1 MLAALGLTMVLL
13 VFALGMGV
21 LVLTFRGA
29 RRSGQ
34 GPQPARREPP
44 PGPLPPKHGRG
55 PSGQGPQ
62 PRGLVRQVADADIE
76 LEIRSGRVVNAIQLY
91 REKTGVGP
99 QEARSAVEAWRSRLT
114 AS

>member
-1 MLAALGLTMVLL
+1 MLAAIGIAMVLL
-13 VFALGMGV
+13 VFGLGMGV

-29 RRSGQ
+29 GKVAREEGAAAR
-34 GPQPARREPP
+34 PPPPPA
-44 PGPLPPKHGRG
+44 PGPLPPKHT
-55 PSGQGPQ
+55 SGS
-62 PRGLVRQVADADIE
+62 LVRQVSDADIE

-99 QEARSAVEAWRSRLT
+99 QEARTAVEAWRDRLT